1 MHRNIILLIVIII
14 FNLGCWFIKS
24 IYFNSK
30 PDTILDLEYKQ
41 NIVNEKYITAQIL
54 SQSLDKVYKLFE
66 ENLAIE
72 QSDER
77 NESASLPF
85 LKSLTDILNQL
96 EIKILGLKPKPIEKD
111 GIYTIVPYEVE
122 IECNY
127 ETFGKLINELEKN
140 DRLIIIDE
148 FKLHNGLERISS
160 SSTPEELS
168 NQNIEMLIST
178 ITLNKNRG

>member
-1 MHRNIILLIVIII
+1 MQRNIILLTVLIV
-14 FNLGCWFIKS
+14 FNLGFWFIKS
-24 IYFNSK
+24 FYFNSK
-30 PDTILDLEYKQ
+30 PDIILNLENEQ

-54 SQSLDKVYKLFE
+54 SQSLDMVYKLFE

-72 QSDER
+72 ISDER

-85 LKSLTDILNQL
+85 IKSLTDILNNL

-111 GIYTIVPYEVE
+111 GIYTIIPYEIE
-122 IECNY
+122 IKCNY

-148 FKLHNGLERISS
+148 FKLNNGLERISS
-160 SSTPEELS
+160 SSTPDELS

-178 ITLNKNRG
+178 ITLNKSRG